1 MNISILA
8 LISMGIILVYAIAI
22 TIIVQLVGMRLFKDK
37 SNMYFLYASIILVI
51 QTYLI
56 IKDLLSKHTLSSA
69 NILFFLMAL
78 MFIVRGV
85 RRKKI
90 DIK

>member
-1 MNISILA
+1 
-8 LISMGIILVYAIAI
+8 MGIIFVYAIAI
-22 TIIVQLVGMRLFKDK
+22 TIIIKLVGVKFKDK
-37 SNMYFLYASIILVI
+37 SNLYFLYASVILVI

-56 IKDLLSKHTLSSA
+56 IKDLLSKHTLSSI
-69 NILFFLMAL
+69 NILFFLVAFML
-78 MFIVRGV
+78 IFQGV